1 VNKHIADRSFRIQG
15 PAAVPSIQW
24 LPCLVLLMQDLTLLH
39 REEDRKKEKEEEKKI
54 KKKENLIVI
63 VITSRNNNNNNQKRN
78 GDVVCEEQVLLDI
91 SEGGD
96 GSLDILEMGGSK
108 LDHRLLA
115 RLTQEA
121 KALQGLTSCHHLHK
135 K

>member
-1 VNKHIADRSFRIQG
+1 M
-15 PAAVPSIQW
+15 SIYNVEW
-24 LPCLVLLMQDLTLLH
+24 KEVDKLSKSEK
-39 REEDRKKEKEEEKKI
+39 EERKEEGDDEKEMKRKKERKEKKK
-54 KKKENLIVI
+54 KKKENLIVSAI
-63 VITSRNNNNNNQKRN
+63 ASRNNNNNNQKRN